1 VHKFV
6 DELWINKSCP
16 ERSSAIF
23 ETPFRF
29 WDESMISR
37 ETIDEVKTRMDIV
50 DVVGD
55 FVSLKRSG
63 QNYKALSPFT
73 NEKTP
78 SFYVVPAKGI
88 FKDFSSGKGGDC
100 ITFVIE
106 HEGMSYTEA
115 IRFLAKKYGVEIKED
130 AYAKEDLTAQSE
142 RDSLYIVMNF
152 AREHYRH
159 LLFHHDEGTSIG
171 LSYFRERGFNDRTI
185 EKFELGYCLNEWDN
199 LTKAAIGKGF
209 SEDIIEKAGLLI
221 RKDENKR
228 YDRFRGR
235 VIFPVHNLAG
245 KVIAFGARILTKE
258 KDQPKYINSPETEIY
273 HKSNVLYGLYQGKNA
288 IRKEEFC
295 YLVEGYTDVLSMH
308 QADIENVVASS
319 GTALTEEQI
328 KLMRRFTENVTVLYD
343 GDTAGIKAALRGI
356 DLVLK
361 GGLNVRIVLLP
372 DGEDPDSYSKKMGST
387 ELKKYL
393 KEHSQ
398 DFISFKIGLY
408 SKEAANDPIKK
419 ADAIREIV
427 TSISVI
433 PDPIKRTVY
442 IQETS
447 NLLKIDETVLLT
459 ELNKILITERNKK
472 TQEKVRESDTREPAP
487 DIAPKEAQISKTDVA
502 SLIQLQERE
511 AIRLL
516 LNYADSEYE
525 EQRLS
530 EFMLTELEDVEFS
543 HPVLSEI
550 YQLFKKGASEKVT
563 VDTMYLMEN
572 GSTEARRMVAE
583 LTTSKYET
591 SKHWS
596 SKYHIYFPQEQ
607 EIVQNVAYT
616 NVLRLKFRLIQ
627 KLMEENLA
635 QLKQTTS
642 EEDLER
648 HFTIHEQLKGAE
660 KEIAGT
666 LGIVISK

>member
-1 VHKFV
+1 
-6 DELWINKSCP
+6 
-16 ERSSAIF
+16 
-23 ETPFRF
+23 
-29 WDESMISR
+29 MIGR
-37 ETIDEVKTRMDIV
+37 ETIDEVKNRMDII
-50 DVVGD
+50 DVIGD
-55 FVSLKRSG
+55 FVTLKRSG

-73 NEKTP
+73 NEKTA

-88 FKDFSSGKGGDC
+88 FKDFSSGKGGDG
-100 ITFVIE
+100 ITFVME
-106 HEGMSYTEA
+106 HEGMSYVEA
-115 IRFLAKKYGVEIKED
+115 IRYLAKKYGVPIQEEVTR
-130 AYAKEDLTAQSE
+130 EDLTTQSD

-152 AREHYRH
+152 AKEHYKQ
-159 LLFHHDEGTSIG
+159 LLLNSDEGKSIG
-171 LSYFRERGFNDRTI
+171 LSYFRERGFHDRTI
-185 EKFELGYCLNEWDN
+185 EKFELGYCMNEWDN
-199 LTKAAIGKGF
+199 LTKTALSKGY
-209 SEDIIEKAGLLI
+209 SEDILEKAGLLI
-221 RKDENKR
+221 KR
-228 YDRFRGR
+228 DDGKKYDRFRGR
-235 VIFPVHNLAG
+235 VIFPVQNLAG

-295 YLVEGYTDVLSMH
+295 YLVEGYTDVLSLH

-319 GTALTEEQI
+319 GTALTEDQI

-343 GDTAGIKAALRGI
+343 GDAAGIKAALRGI

-372 DGEDPDSYSKKMGST
+372 DGEDPDSFSKKQGTT

-393 KEHSQ
+393 QEHTQ

-408 SKEAANDPIKK
+408 SKDAANDPIKK

-433 PDPIKRTVY
+433 PDPIKRAVY

-447 NLLKIDETVLLT
+447 NLLKIAEGTLFT
-459 ELNKILITERNKK
+459 ELNKILIGERNKK
-472 TQEKVRESDTREPAP
+472 TQEKVHQPQAAESFEAVAP
-487 DIAPKEAQISKTDVA
+487 EAQVSKTDIQ

-516 LNYADSEYE
+516 LNYAENSYE
-525 EQRLS
+525 EQRLID
-530 EFMLTELEDVEFS
+530 FMLTELDEVEFTN
-543 HPVLSEI
+543 PVFAEI
-550 YQLFKKGASEKVT
+550 YDTFKKGAADNRV
-563 VDTMYLMEN
+563 VDTLYFMEH
-572 GSTEARRMVAE
+572 GSQAAKNMVAD
-583 LTTSKYET
+583 LTTSRYET

-596 SKYHIYFPQEQ
+596 DKYHIYFPKET
-607 EIVQNVAYT
+607 EILQNVAYT

-627 KLMEENLA
+627 KLMEDNLQQMRQVSNDA
-635 QLKQTTS
+635 
-642 EEDLER
+642 DLEKY
-648 HFTIHEQLKGAE
+648 FTIHEQLKGAE
-660 KEIAGT
+660 KDIASI